1 MVRYA
6 FIMTAL
12 LLLPA
17 LAQSQQSDA
26 GFAAPVLA
34 ELRTEEAASSG
45 ASTWRG
51 APEAESVHPGTAFM
65 PMDAFRSSTALPVL
79 AGPLGADAAALHSAS
94 LHMFTGTRFG
104 DFVQL
109 KWLPTHGNNSVGF
122 EIERRTQSHPLWE
135 TIEYFRS
142 SRHRGQRQYVFNDRL
157 RDDGAVYYR
166 LRQIDRSGNDIASPI
181 ISVTPDVVPHSFSIW
196 TNSSEPF
203 RNYGTVSFGLDTETD
218 VTLTLIDRYGK
229 TQRVLLSNT
238 RMDQGHHII
247 PFGTSDLQPG
257 LYFLR
262 ITTMQGSENLVL
274 LQS

>member
-6 FIMTAL
+6 FILSAL

-17 LAQSQQSDA
+17 LAQAQQSSV

-34 ELRTEEAASSG
+34 ELRAEEAASSG
-45 ASTWRG
+45 TSAWRG
-51 APEAESVHPGTAFM
+51 APEAESAYPGPATIS
-65 PMDAFRSSTALPVL
+65 MDAFRSSAAQPVL
-79 AGPLGADAAALHSAS
+79 TGPLGAHAVELHSAA

-122 EIERRTQSHPLWE
+122 EIERRTQSRPLWE
-135 TIEYFRS
+135 TIKYYRS
-142 SRHRGQRQYVFNDRL
+142 SRRGPQQFVFNDRL
-157 RDDGAVYYR
+157 HDDGAVYYR
-166 LRQIDRSGNDIASPI
+166 LRQIDRSGKDIASPI
-181 ISVTPDVVPHSFSIW
+181 ISVTPDIVPHSFSIW

-203 RNYGTVSFGLDTETD
+203 RNYGTVSFGLDAETD

-229 TQRVLLSNT
+229 PLRVLLSNAH
-238 RMDQGHHII
+238 MDPGHHII

-262 ITTMQGSENLVL
+262 ITTMEGSENLML